1 MSAGDAAVSA
11 TEPASGGRDPEETRA
26 GATTFPAAAEART
39 EDATDYIQ
47 GESANQSDVVDS

>member
-1 MSAGDAAVSA
+1 MSA

-26 GATTFPAAAEART
+26 GATTLPAAAEAGT
-39 EDATDYIQ
+39 EDATDDVQ